1 MTYNHE
7 KALKAAK
14 KHVND
19 LDTLLVNKKL
29 ILSFVEFISAEGLT
43 KVRQIKYLY
52 TLGRISQMMN
62 KDFSQTNKEDIVKLC
77 SEINNSDFAEW
88 TKHNY
93 MVVTKRFYKWLLQS
107 EEYPPE
113 VKWIKTNV
121 KNNRIKL
128 PNELLTIE
136 DISKL
141 ADHTNNLRDRCFIL
155 TLYESGARI
164 GEILGVKLKDIE
176 HDKYGVK
183 VNLFG
188 KTGARK
194 IRLIAC
200 APSISN
206 WLMEHPDRENKNSP
220 LFCGIWSKKR
230 GETIDYSTFRA
241 ILKDTAKKAGI
252 NKPINPHHFRHSR
265 ATELAKI
272 FTESQL
278 CQYMGWIQGSKEAST
293 YVHLSGRDMD
303 IAVLAMHGLV
313 EEKDKEE
320 KFKTIIC
327 PRCNTTNSP
336 GSKFCSSCSLGL
348 DLETVINYEKTKDEI
363 TSDAARIFEGKD
375 KVEALETLRQ
385 LVKILENK

>member
-29 ILSFVEFISAEGLT
+29 ILSFVESLSAEGIT

-52 TLGRISQMMN
+52 TLGKISQMIN
-62 KDFSQTNKEDIVKLC
+62 KDFTQITKEDIVKLC
-77 SEINNSDFAEW
+77 SNINNSDFAEW

-93 MVVTKRFYKWLLQS
+93 KVVIKRFCKWLRQS

-121 KNNRIKL
+121 KNSRKKL
-128 PNELLTIE
+128 PNELLTID
-136 DISKL
+136 DIYKL
-141 ADHTNNLRDRCFIL
+141 ADSANNLRDKCFIL
-155 TLYESGARI
+155 ALYESGARI

-230 GETIDYSTFRA
+230 GEEVNYSTFRA
-241 ILKDTAKKAGI
+241 MLKDIAKKAGI

-265 ATELAKI
+265 ATELAKN
-272 FTESQL
+272 FTEAQL

-303 IAVLAMHGLV
+303 KAILSLHGLI
-313 EEKDKEE
+313 EEKDEEE
-320 KFKTIIC
+320 KFTPIIC
-327 PRCNTTNSP
+327 PRCNTKNSP

-348 DLETVINYEKTKDEI
+348 DLKTVMSFEKIKEDINTDITAIFGSNNKDQALKT
-363 TSDAARIFEGKD
+363 
-375 KVEALETLRQ
+375 LEQ
-385 LVKILENK
+385 LVKILKS